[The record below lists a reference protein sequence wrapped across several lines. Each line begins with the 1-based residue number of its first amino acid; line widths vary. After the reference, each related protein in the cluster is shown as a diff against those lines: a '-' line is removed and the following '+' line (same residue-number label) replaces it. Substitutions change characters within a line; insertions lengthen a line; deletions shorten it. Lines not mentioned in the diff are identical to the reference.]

1 MTEQYLCGE
10 LAIRLATLAGAAAD
24 DQLIT
29 ALRCHAESGPPC
41 ALPGL
46 ARRALQ
52 LADHLCWD
60 ALQHGDVSGFA
71 RTADAAA
78 DLHEFATCARLL
90 G

>member
-1 MTEQYLCGE
+1 MTQQYLCGE

-29 ALRCHAESGPPC
+29 TLRRHAEAAPPS

-52 LADHLCWD
+52 IADHVCWD
-60 ALQHGDVSGFA
+60 ALQRGDVATYA